1 MSHEHDGHPYYQV
14 DIDELVD
21 VNGLQK
27 MSLEDPM
34 DELTELFAGMT
45 LSYSESAPQTETKNE
60 EVSIDELI
68 NSFQK
73 MTLKDPMGEL
83 TEMTL
88 SYSEPAPQTETKK
101 EEVTKSSTMDD
112 MDAVNLIKL
121 IIAFNKLDLSGGHS
135 YMDVDDDDDG
145 GDTTPVSSSA
155 GHNLCITCAPMLAA
169 QA

>member
-1 MSHEHDGHPYYQV
+1 
-14 DIDELVD
+14 
-21 VNGLQK
+21 
-27 MSLEDPM
+27 M

-45 LSYSESAPQTETKNE
+45 LSYSEPVPQTETKNE

-68 NSFQK
+68 NSFHK
-73 MTLKDPMGEL
+73 MTLSPG
-83 TEMTL
+83 
-88 SYSEPAPQTETKK
+88 EPAPQTETKK